1 MEATTWLAAASGWL
15 EQSSIGEAVRMTP
28 SLYPLLES
36 LHILGIALLVGPALA
51 VDLRLLGIG
60 RGVVPVTIVS
70 RYLLPMSHTGFG
82 LVALTGAAMFTGIAL
97 ARHIQPGSAL
107 EIRVDR
113 PRRSEHRHLS
123 HWCVSD
129 SEGVGSLCPDTA
141 TGTGRCC
148 DLGGFV
154 DGCDHRR
161 TPLGILS
168 GT

>member
-60 RGVVPVTIVS
+60 RGVLPVTIVS

-97 ARHIQPGSAL
+97 TVTSSPAAPWKFGLIVLA
-107 EIRVDR
+107 
-113 PRRSEHRHLS
+113 
-123 HWCVSD
+123 
-129 SEGVGSLCPDTA
+129 GVNIA
-141 TGTGRCC
+141 IFHTGVYRTVKEW
-148 DLGGFV
+148 DLYA
-154 DGCDHRR
+154 R
-161 TPLGILS
+161 TPLRAQVAAVISAASWMGVIIAGRLLAY
-168 GT
+168 